1 MKQVLERR
9 MPFRGSEEKS
19 SGGID
24 MEEEAV
30 RLRAAIVAHVGFLS
44 LRLASLGHNAS
55 FFAAEKLEEY
65 HNTVTRELGQVRG
78 EIGESRR
85 EQASQASLIAA
96 TSSLILNQV
105 SEIASACIVVR
116 VDSL

>member
-1 MKQVLERR
+1 MVI
-9 MPFRGSEEKS
+9 S
-19 SGGID
+19 
-24 MEEEAV
+24 
-30 RLRAAIVAHVGFLS
+30 
-44 LRLASLGHNAS
+44 NAS

-105 SEIASACIVVR
+105 SEIASAYALSFEFPLSFVMANSYSCIVVR